1 MGEKYG
7 VEIFQSN
14 KLNPRSLLDLYDFE
28 IAFIGRAGLQ
38 NRCTNLEVFMKMFGK
53 AVSLGLCVSIALAS
67 TACDEDEIAAGVAGA
82 VIGAAIV
89 HGVNSG
95 HGRNQCSRPREVCST
110 WYDSW
115 GQYHRECRVVRSSCY
130 RTSPLSDPL
139 QGVENSDSVTLGEK
153 SLLSSSF
160 RAQLDAQGLTE
171 EDFAKEYSMS
181 FESAKTFIDAMD
193 LSRSGNS
200 EGLRQLG
207 LVEADLQEMA
217 QYKLP
222 SAQGISLLASKLNMR
237 ADTTTG
243 MLNRIRAW
251 ALTEKTKICAKP
263 EFKMNGDEKKLCNVR

>member
-1 MGEKYG
+1 LA
-7 VEIFQSN
+7 S
-14 KLNPRSLLDLYDFE
+14 
-28 IAFIGRAGLQ
+28 GRKKDWI
-38 NRCTNLEVFMKMFGK
+38 NLEVFMKMLGRF
-53 AVSLGLCVSIALAS
+53 VSLGLCVSTALAS

-110 WYDSW
+110 WYDNW
-115 GQYHRECRVVRSSCY
+115 GQYHRDCRVVRSSCY
-130 RTSPLSDPL
+130 RSSPLGEDA
-139 QGVENSDSVTLGEK
+139 QGVENSNFVTLGEK

-160 RAQLDAQGLTE
+160 RSQLDAQGLTE

-200 EGLRQLG
+200 DGLRQLG
-207 LVEADLQEMA
+207 LADADLQEMT

-222 SAQGISLLASKLNMR
+222 SAQGIGSLASKLNMR

-251 ALTEKTKICAKP
+251 ALTEKTKICSKP
-263 EFKMNGDEKKLCNVR
+263 EFKMSGDEKKLCNVR